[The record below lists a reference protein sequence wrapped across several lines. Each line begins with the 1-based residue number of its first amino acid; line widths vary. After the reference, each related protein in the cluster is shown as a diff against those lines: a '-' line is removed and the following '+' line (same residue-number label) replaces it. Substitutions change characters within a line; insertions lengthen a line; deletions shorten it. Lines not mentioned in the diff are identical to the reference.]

1 MTTLIPKYDQ
11 GGTGAVN
18 RPINQKLG
26 EIISV
31 LDFGADPTGVLDSAP
46 AFNAA
51 IAAVNSSNVTIM
63 AEGIFTL
70 NSPIIWN
77 KAGITLDGG
86 NRVYSILQPGKA
98 DISSGS
104 YPNAMIVNTVN
115 ATNGTIK
122 SLRFNQANSFTGWC
136 ISAVEGGT
144 GGQQALFSMAL
155 YDLWVSPGSLA
166 AGFVTG
172 GMYDSWADN
181 IQFES
186 CKTRFDLN
194 IGANNVN
201 ITNINEYVCYDELVK
216 VGSFGGNNITISN
229 VISNDNARAFLF
241 DFTNVANINI
251 NNVQHNH
258 SAGTN
263 VDPVGLLQLNTCTNV
278 NFTNFEST
286 QTAGEAKGIYVI
298 SSKANIAHGW
308 INNVDGY
315 LKYPLYVEGANNDV
329 SFDDVNVI
337 GSNYGQIVTNGAG
350 GDLVVTNCSLINGY
364 ASIIGNLGTETINVT
379 FDGCKLLNSNIT
391 TASVMMP
398 YATSGRFKI
407 INCDLG
413 KNSVSSLITYLFQFT
428 GTGQLVIGNN
438 TIVGLGTSGEYH
450 PGNTQVVTFISP
462 NVGGTSYRAGSA
474 TPVGS
479 VTPLFLSEL
488 YFNVTGNHFYMAYGT
503 ANTEWS
509 ALS

>member
-26 EIISV
+26 ETISV

-51 IAAVNSSNVTIM
+51 IAAITSANVTIM
-63 AEGIFTL
+63 AEGIFRL
-70 NSPIIWN
+70 DSPIIWN
-77 KAGITLDGG
+77 KTGITLDGG

-98 DISSGS
+98 DISTGS

-115 ATNGTIK
+115 AANGTIK

-144 GGQQALFSMAL
+144 GGQQSLFSMAL

-186 CKTRFDLN
+186 CKTRFNLTV
-194 IGANNVN
+194 GANNVN
-201 ITNINEYVCYDELVK
+201 ITNINEYLCYDELVK
-216 VGSFGGNNITISN
+216 VGSFGGTNITASNIISN
-229 VISNDNARAFLF
+229 GIFRGFMF
-241 DFTNVANINI
+241 DLTNVINANI
-251 NNVQHNH
+251 NNVQQNY
-258 SAGTN
+258 SAGTDPN
-263 VDPVGLLQLNTCTNV
+263 PVGLLNLNTCTNV
-278 NFTNFEST
+278 NFTNFEAT
-286 QTAGEAKGIYVI
+286 QTGGAAQGIYVT
-298 SSKANIAHGW
+298 SSTANIAHGW
-308 INNVDGY
+308 LNNVNGY
-315 LKYPLYVEGANNDV
+315 LKYPLYVAGANNDV

-337 GSNYGQIVTNGAG
+337 GSNYGQIVTNSAG
-350 GDLVVTNCSLINGY
+350 GDLVITNCSLINANG
-364 ASIIGNLGTETINVT
+364 SILLNNGTETINVT
-379 FDGCKLLNSNIT
+379 LDGCKLLNSNIS
-391 TASVMMP
+391 TASAMIV
-398 YATSGRFKI
+398 YATSGRFKM

-413 KNSVSSLITYLFQFT
+413 KNSGSSLITYLFLFS
-428 GTGQLVIGNN
+428 GSGQLVIGNN
-438 TIVGLGTSGEYH
+438 TIIGVGTSGEYH
-450 PGNTQVVTFISP
+450 PSSTQTVTYIGP
-462 NVGGTSYRAGSA
+462 NIGGTSYRAGYAS
-474 TPVGS
+474 PVSS
-479 VTPLFLSEL
+479 VTPLFLGEL
-488 YFNVTGNHFYMAYGT
+488 YLDATGNHFYMSYGT
-503 ANTEWS
+503 ANTAWS